1 MIYAAIN
8 LICVTRCEEK
18 AYGHGSVPEKHIISQ
33 SLLVPLLPLF
43 EFNDH
48 CLGAS
53 SLEILKFSAFLDF
66 SKSLTISRFDRQ

>member
-18 AYGHGSVPEKHIISQ
+18 AYGHGLVPEKHIISQ
-33 SLLVPLLPLF
+33 SLLVPLLPLL